1 MRLPALLV
9 AGALVAA
16 SAGACG
22 SGSRSAGVTA
32 GAAAPTT
39 RPATPGL
46 TPTVPNCGG
55 GAFEPK
61 TLLIVCGGPVTVAT
75 GVAWSSWGTQSAAGT
90 GTVEVSPRGRPVTA
104 VARLLLSQVRS
115 GSSGP
120 QFTLLTVTWTGPSPD
135 GHPSDVYHLSME
147 P

>member
-1 MRLPALLV
+1 MRLWALLV
-9 AGALVAA
+9 AGALASA

-32 GAAAPTT
+32 GTAPTT
-39 RPATPGL
+39 RPAAPGL

-61 TLLIVCGGPVTVAT
+61 TLLIVCGGAVTVAT
-75 GVAWSSWGTQSAAGT
+75 GVAWSSWGAQSAAGT
-90 GTVEVSPRGRPVTA
+90 GTVEVSPRGRPVGA
-104 VARLLLSQVRS
+104 AARLLLSQVRA

-120 QFTLLTVTWTGPSPD
+120 QFTLLTVTWTGSSPD